1 MLQVPL
7 EANLFGLLL
16 DTSLSPTRK
25 QDTQGDG
32 WRVLYFLMFL
42 RDSRILDMS
51 LLSNLVSIRC
61 NIQLEHFSDR
71 YSTLNHMYV
80 CYILDQPSADHIS
93 SITLIYYRMYLSP
106 LSSPKSFYRIRL
118 RKCLCDSQSTAKK
131 IITVLETPYIQYYRK
146 YVTAAITAN

>member
-93 SITLIYYRMYLSP
+93 SITLIYYRMYLP
-106 LSSPKSFYRIRL
+106 LSLAPSHSIVFDFQRIGNAFGIVSPQ
-118 RKCLCDSQSTAKK
+118 RK
-131 IITVLETPYIQYYRK
+131 R
-146 YVTAAITAN
+146 